1 MWVPITTNLFFKSLL
16 ISCHLVFTHF
26 PVDLEANEQM
36 LTQDQDRNAKTTVLG

>member
-26 PVDLEANEQM
+26 PVEANEQM